1 MWLLAGARVVMA
13 QTGRVLNLFFSFF
26 SFEES
31 LLLNLIRLLLD
42 STYVLLTLFLP
53 LASGLQTNGA
63 CVEWPGLCL
72 LDDLHL
78 AARSRCSTL

>member
-13 QTGRVLNLFFSFF
+13 QTGRVLNLFF

-63 CVEWPGLCL
+63 CGEWPGLCL